1 MGTGTIDAVG
11 TGAVGTG
18 KGVMDVTVGDTT
30 SLTVEAMVGMAV
42 TVAGVG
48 GTGGVKV
55 GIAFGVAV
63 TGVSV

>member
-1 MGTGTIDAVG
+1 VG
-11 TGAVGTG
+11 IG
-18 KGVMDVTVGDTT
+18 KGAMDVAVGDTT
-30 SLTVEAMVGMAV
+30 SGTVEATVGIAV